1 MKTMRKIFAGALAL
15 GLLAFSGAAAQ
26 DAPAASGHQP
36 LAPTDTKQFGD
47 WMVRCYP
54 VSSPSPCDMF
64 ELLANK
70 ANHQRILSIS
80 IAYIPSSDKHVI
92 QIAVPLGVLIQKH
105 LTMSTDV
112 YTSPELHYRRC
123 DRAGCYVEM
132 LVQNDAITALNA
144 ANGSGKISI
153 YAGNGRRFDIPFSVK
168 GFSDAHGAMQ
178 DLARKK
184 SGKPADTAP
193 AAPAAPAP
201 SSAGGTDT
209 SGGGDTTPTPDAN
222 PTPSP

>member
-15 GLLAFSGAAAQ
+15 SLFAFGGAAAQ
-26 DAPAASGHQP
+26 DAPATGGHQP
-36 LAPTDTKQFGD
+36 MAPTDTKQFGD

-80 IAYIPSSDKHVI
+80 IAYIPASDKHVI
-92 QIAVPLGVLIQKH
+92 QIAVPLGVLIPKH
-105 LTMSTDV
+105 LTMSSDA
-112 YTSPELHYRRC
+112 YTSPDLHYRRC

-132 LVQNDAITALNA
+132 LVQNDAINALNTA
-144 ANGSGKISI
+144 TGSGKITI
-153 YAGNGRRFDIPFSVK
+153 YAGGGRRFDIPFSIK
-168 GFSDAHGAMQ
+168 GFSDAHGAMV

-184 SGKPADTAP
+184 GGRPADAPAPAP
-193 AAPAAPAP
+193 AAPEAPA
-201 SSAGGTDT
+201 
-209 SGGGDTTPTPDAN
+209 TPDSG
-222 PTPSP
+222 TPAPVDSGTPQP